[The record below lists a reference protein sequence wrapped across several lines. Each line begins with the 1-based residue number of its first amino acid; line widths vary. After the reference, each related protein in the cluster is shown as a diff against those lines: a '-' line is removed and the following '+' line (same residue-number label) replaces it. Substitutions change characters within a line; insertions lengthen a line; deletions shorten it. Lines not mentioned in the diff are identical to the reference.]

1 MNPILDQL
9 CAGEHLDAAQTHQI
23 FSRLMAGEL
32 NAPQIA
38 GLLIALKAKGETP
51 EEIAGAASALR
62 EAATP
67 FERPDTLFADTCG
80 TGGDGQHT
88 VNISTAVAFVA
99 AAMGIPVAKHGNRSV
114 SSKCGS
120 ADVLEACGVR
130 LDPTPEV
137 ARRCLDEA
145 GVCFLFAPRYHA
157 GVRHAM
163 PVRRALG
170 TRTMFNLLGPLA
182 NPAKPPVQI
191 MGVYDPALCAPLART
206 LGLLGC
212 RAALVVHGSGLDEL
226 AIHGETAAALWRDGL
241 VTELTLCPEEAGLE
255 RYPLEALR
263 GGEPHENAAWLERT
277 LCGDGA
283 PAHKAAIAL
292 NAGALAM
299 ISGRAE
305 TLGDGVAAAMEVLG
319 TDAGLEILR
328 RLVEVSHERA

>member
-1 MNPILDQL
+1 MNHVIDQL
-9 CAGEHLDAAQTHQI
+9 CAGRHLDAVHTHQL
-23 FSRLMAGEL
+23 FGRLMAGEL
-32 NAPQIA
+32 NEPQIA
-38 GLLIALKAKGETP
+38 ALLVAFKAKGETP
-51 EEIAGAASALR
+51 EEIAGAARALR

-67 FERPDTLFADTCG
+67 FASPDYLFADTCG

-137 ARRCLDEA
+137 ARRCLDDA

-182 NPAKPPVQI
+182 NPARPPVQI

-212 RAALVVHGSGLDEL
+212 DAALVVHGSGLDEL
-226 AIHGETAAALWRDGL
+226 AIHGETTAALYRNGG
-241 VTELTLCPEEAGLE
+241 VVELTLCPEEAGLE
-255 RYPLEALR
+255 RHPLDALR
-263 GGEPHENAAWLERT
+263 GGEPEENAAWLQRT
-277 LCGDGA
+277 LAGDGER
-283 PAHKAAIAL
+283 AHKAAIAL

-299 ISGRAE
+299 ITGKAE
-305 TLGDGVAAAMEVLG
+305 LLSDGVSAALEVLE
-319 TDAGLEILR
+319 TDAPLAVLR
-328 RLVEVSHERA
+328 RLAEVSHERP